1 MTSSSSFSV
10 VQSPNRSP
18 AMIAKAKFCFAWSF
32 ASLVKTSR
40 SSQFTFPITTLAS
53 ISDRLRYAKVAPKT
67 YILDAIF

>member
-1 MTSSSSFSV
+1 
-10 VQSPNRSP
+10 
-18 AMIAKAKFCFAWSF
+18 MIAKAKFCLAWSF

-53 ISDRLRYAKVAPKT
+53 ISDRLRYAKVAPKS